1 MPRRFLAALVAGA
14 SLVALLLAGCTS
26 KALVTEEYQKDFYQV
41 DQSLPDSIPDA
52 RYSFLV
58 YGDSQSGWRAERFI
72 QPEQWMSWKQLYLP
86 GIYPLYLLGKGLLGA
101 GNWARG
107 VPDYGTEQRRAI
119 QKVLVRAADRLEARF
134 VMHLGDIAAN
144 DGRKAWHWGYFLRDN
159 KRYASPIGRYPFLP
173 VPGNHDYINTEY
185 GLKNWQAIFDR
196 PLFYVQDSPS
206 AAIFFLNSNYIIDQH
221 QQIDDARQEALFR
234 KWFVSADSSETPSW
248 LERQLEK
255 REDRPF
261 KIVAM
266 HHSLIS
272 FSWHHS
278 DWYNE
283 SFGPDLAPKRDA
295 LIRLLQ
301 KYDVQVVMSGHEHL
315 YEHSLT
321 PSPGGAAG
329 QTPLHTVITSGGG
342 VPPRETAS
350 PAKVR
355 KRRADFRR
363 SGFDVSLKKQVSR
376 YHYTR
381 VNVTPDTLTLLT
393 YGINAERGRRTGLIE
408 RIRIAAPPAQRR
420 KEAEGRARGASAG
433 AQRAGTTEPAAR

>member
-234 KWFVSADSSETPSW
+234 KWFVSADSSSTPSW
-248 LERQLEK
+248 LEWQLK
-255 REDRPF
+255 KHEDRPF
-261 KIVAM
+261 KIVVM
-266 HHSLIS
+266 HHPPIS
-272 FSWHHS
+272 YSWHHV
-278 DWYNE
+278 DWYDP
-283 SFGPDLAPKRDA
+283 SFGPDLIEKRNA
-295 LIRLLQ
+295 FVRLLQ
-301 KYDVQVVMSGHEHL
+301 KYNVQVILSGHEHL
-315 YEHSLT
+315 YEHSIT
-321 PSPGGAAG
+321 SSPGGEEG
-329 QTPLHTVITSGGG
+329 QTPLHQVITSGGG
-342 VPPRETAS
+342 VPPRETVT
-350 PAKVR
+350 PEK
-355 KRRADFRR
+355 KRERQADFRR
-363 SGFDVSLKKQVSR
+363 SDLDVSLTKQAST

-381 VNVTPDTLTLLT
+381 VDVTPDTLTLST
-393 YGINAERGRRTGLIE
+393 YGIDAERGRRTGLIE